1 MKRMFNTIGI
11 IGIVFIVL
19 AVFFLL
25 LIILDKNTYQQLLN
39 GSSLPVFFLGWGA
52 ACILTWWAK
61 YLNDKNEKSKI
72 KNKKS

>member
-1 MKRMFNTIGI
+1 MKRTFNIIGI

-25 LIILDKNTYQQLLN
+25 LILLDRSTYQLLLN

-61 YLNDKNEKSKI
+61 YLNDKNLK
-72 KNKKS
+72 

>member
-1 MKRMFNTIGI
+1 MKRTFNTIGI

-39 GSSLPVFFLGWGA
+39 GSSLPVFFLGLGA

-61 YLNDKNEKSKI
+61 YLNDKNLK
-72 KNKKS
+72 